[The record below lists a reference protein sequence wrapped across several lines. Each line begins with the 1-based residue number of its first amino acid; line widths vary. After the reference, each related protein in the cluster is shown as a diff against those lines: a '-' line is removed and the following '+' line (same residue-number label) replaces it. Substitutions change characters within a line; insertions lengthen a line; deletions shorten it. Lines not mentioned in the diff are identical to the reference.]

1 MNINADYSQKIVINY
16 HDLPWIPS
24 PESGVE
30 RRMLDRLGDEVAEDL
45 KAA

>member
-24 PESGVE
+24 SESGVE